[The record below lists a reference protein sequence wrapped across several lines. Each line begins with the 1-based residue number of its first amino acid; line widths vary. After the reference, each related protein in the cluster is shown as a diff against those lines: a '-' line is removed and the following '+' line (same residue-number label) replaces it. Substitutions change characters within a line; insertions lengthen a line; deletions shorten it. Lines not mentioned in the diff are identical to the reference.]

1 MLVGCG
7 IFAAVYMKKGLESDA
22 KASFLTGFQALFQFA
37 KANPDGAAVRTA
49 ALVRV
54 AFGWRRFCCGKN
66 ERVSRCGAGGGNA
79 SCGWLHLITASG
91 GADTIRHCHEVNKS
105 SLHSVPHWN
114 YIHLYLPKGSGG
126 FRSPSRGSLLGTRTR
141 KSLPLEGKV
150 SRHRRDG

>member
-7 IFAAVYMKKGLESDA
+7 IFAAVYMKKGLESFG
-22 KASFLTGFQALFQFA
+22 KASFPLASKPLFQFA

-114 YIHLYLPKGSGG
+114 YIRLYLPKGSGG
-126 FRSPSRGSLLGTRTR
+126 FRSPSRGRCHGHAVTD
-141 KSLPLEGKV
+141 EV
-150 SRHRRDG
+150 